1 MTVVFA
7 LLQTALLRT
16 TLLWLGLAASAWANP
31 LDLKLTGRVVDSAQM
46 LSASTESR
54 ITALLE
60 AHARATSNQIV
71 VVTLNSLQGDAIESI
86 GYQLG
91 RKWGIGQKDKNNG
104 ALLIIAKTERKIR
117 IEVGYGLEGELTDAI
132 SSNIIYSVIRPRF
145 RTGDFDGGIEA
156 GVSAMI
162 QALGGQYQMQEVR
175 QSEDRPASF
184 WVIFFMIVVM
194 MLLSHFGRRSG
205 FLPDVSSGR
214 GRGGH
219 GGFGG
224 GGFGGGGFRGGGGG
238 FGGGGASGGW

>member
-1 MTVVFA
+1 MSAVSGFLA
-7 LLQTALLRT
+7 
-16 TLLWLGLAASAWANP
+16 LLWLCFATSVLANP
-31 LDLKLTGRVVDSAQM
+31 LDLKLTGHVVDNAQM

-54 ITALLE
+54 IVALLE
-60 AHARATSNQIV
+60 AHERATTNQIV
-71 VVTLNSLQGDAIESI
+71 VVTVPDLQGNSIESF

-104 ALLIIAKTERKIR
+104 ALLIIAKSERKIR

-162 QALGGQYQMQEVR
+162 QALGGQYHMQEMR
-175 QSEDRPASF
+175 QSDERPVSF
-184 WVIFFMIVVM
+184 WVVFGMVILM
-194 MLLSHFGRRSG
+194 MVLSHFGRRSG
-205 FLPDVSSGR
+205 WLPPVSSG
-214 GRGGH
+214 GHRGGR
-219 GGFGG
+219 

>member
-1 MTVVFA
+1 MFR
-7 LLQTALLRT
+7 TALL
-16 TLLWLGLAASAWANP
+16 WLCFATSVLANQ

-54 ITALLE
+54 LVAQLE
-60 AHARATSNQIV
+60 AHEAATSNQIV
-71 VVTLNSLQGDAIESI
+71 VVTLDNLQGDSIESF

-104 ALLIIAKTERKIR
+104 ALLIIAKSERMIR

-132 SSNIIYSVIRPRF
+132 SANIIHTVIRPRF
-145 RTGDFDGGIEA
+145 RTGDFDGGVEA

-162 QALGGQYQMQEVR
+162 QALGGQYKMQEVR
-175 QSEDRPASF
+175 QSEESRPVSF
-184 WVIFFMIVVM
+184 WVVFFMIILM
-194 MLLSHFGRRSG
+194 MVLSHFGRRSG
-205 FLPDVSSGR
+205 FLPAVSSG
-214 GRGGH
+214 GHRGGR
-219 GGFGG
+219 

>member
-1 MTVVFA
+1 MTVMIRA
-7 LLQTALLRT
+7 L
-16 TLLWLGLAASAWANP
+16 LLWLCLGTSVLANP

-46 LSASTESR
+46 IEAQTESR

-60 AHARATSNQIV
+60 AHERATTNQIV
-71 VVTLNSLQGDAIESI
+71 VVTVPDLQGDSIESF

-91 RKWGIGQKDKNNG
+91 RRWGIGQKDKNNG
-104 ALLIIAKTERKIR
+104 ALLIIAKSERKIR

-132 SSNIIYSVIRPRF
+132 SSDIIYSVIRPRF
-145 RTGDFDGGIEA
+145 RSGDFDGGIEA

-175 QSEDRPASF
+175 QSEERPVSF
-184 WVIFFMIVVM
+184 WVVFGMVILM
-194 MLLSHFGRRSG
+194 MVLSHFGRRSG
-205 FLPDVSSGR
+205 WLPPVSSGGHR
-214 GRGGH
+214 GER
-219 GGFGG
+219 

>member
-1 MTVVFA
+1 MSAVPAFLA
-7 LLQTALLRT
+7 
-16 TLLWLGLAASAWANP
+16 LLWLGFATTVLANP

-46 LSASTESR
+46 IEAQTESR
-54 ITALLE
+54 ISALLD
-60 AHARATSNQIV
+60 AHERATTNQLV
-71 VVTLNSLQGDAIESI
+71 VVTVPGLQGDSIESF

-104 ALLIIAKTERKIR
+104 ALLIIAKSERKIR

-162 QALGGQYQMQEVR
+162 QALGGQYQMQEAR
-175 QSEDRPASF
+175 QSEERPVSF
-184 WVIFFMIVVM
+184 WVVFGMIIVM

-205 FLPDVSSGR
+205 FLPSVSNGTGR
-214 GRGGH
+214 GRH
-219 GGFGG
+219 

>member
-1 MTVVFA
+1 MVATA
-7 LLQTALLRT
+7 LFRTALL
-16 TLLWLGLAASAWANP
+16 WLSFATSVLANP

-54 ITALLE
+54 LVAQLE
-60 AHARATSNQIV
+60 AHEAATTNQIV
-71 VVTLNSLQGDAIESI
+71 VVTLDNLQGDSIESF

-104 ALLIIAKTERKIR
+104 ALLIIAKSERMIR

-132 SSNIIYSVIRPRF
+132 SSNIIHTVIRPRF
-145 RTGDFDGGIEA
+145 RTGDFDGGVEA

-162 QALGGQYQMQEVR
+162 QALGGQYQMQETR
-175 QSEDRPASF
+175 QSEERPVSF
-184 WVIFFMIVVM
+184 WVVFFMIILM
-194 MLLSHFGRRSG
+194 MVLSHFGRRSG
-205 FLPDVSSGR
+205 FLPAVSSGR
-214 GRGGH
+214 SRGGY
-219 GGFGG
+219 